1 MNPHFLSVRINLI
14 NYYESLTNKLDVAI
28 QNISATTLDPKQLNE
43 LFEVNEEAVDAIK
56 VVMKRNLNDL
66 DIFLKTN
73 SISDVTTEEHI
84 KSRALNDFCI
94 YIESPIDREK
104 NPFGILI
111 VSDWFIDQNERN
123 LIRYACHFC
132 VFNSVRL
139 N

>member
-1 MNPHFLSVRINLI
+1 MKTQTYFKFLWFTLYQFYQIKAKS
-14 NYYESLTNKLDVAI
+14 
-28 QNISATTLDPKQLNE
+28 TLDPKQLNE

-66 DIFLKTN
+66 EIFLKTN
-73 SISDVTTEEHI
+73 SISDLTTEEHI

-132 VFNSVRL
+132 VFNSVRH